1 VLLYVHLVNGLY
13 TQTFHAVVHHPRECT
28 EL

>member
-1 VLLYVHLVNGLY
+1 VSLVNGLY
-13 TQTFHAVVHHPRECT
+13 TQTFHAVVHHLRECT